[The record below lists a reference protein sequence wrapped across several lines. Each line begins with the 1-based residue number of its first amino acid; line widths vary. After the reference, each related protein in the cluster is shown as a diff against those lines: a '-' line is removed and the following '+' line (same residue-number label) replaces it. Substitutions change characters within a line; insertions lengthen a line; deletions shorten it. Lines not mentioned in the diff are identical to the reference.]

1 LKNRPS
7 DYSYYRKSRNDLG
20 FFKASFQEDTNL
32 DFGAFI
38 LAQQR
43 GYHQSSHQVIANSVE
58 QTMFAEQAGFSN
70 AWYAEHH
77 FNNYSLSPS
86 PLMMIAH
93 MAGLTKTI
101 RLGSAVCILPLYHAP
116 RFLAEVG
123 LVDSLSGGRLELGIG
138 SGYQDFEF
146 KRFGT
151 SLAESGKIFEEYL
164 DVLPKALGQ
173 KIFEHH
179 SDYLD
184 IPPSSIATRPRQEP
198 MPPIWIT
205 TANPKLQE
213 RAFREG
219 HNLFVTAFLGGMD
232 VIKRVR
238 GQIDASLD
246 ASGTDGS
253 RTRLGF
259 LRCGY
264 ASDNEA
270 EIDRYL
276 ENALFQRRLSFS
288 LKQRT
293 QQTDDGYL
301 MKEVAYESDPSIEE
315 LRQNLP
321 VGSVNQVIDR
331 LLAEIEVLR
340 PDHIA
345 LQTQL
350 GDFDQKTMLK
360 QIELWGDSIIPVVQK
375 AVGHET
381 PIKAQLATA

>member
-1 LKNRPS
+1 M
-7 DYSYYRKSRNDLG
+7 
-20 FFKASFQEDTNL
+20 

-43 GYHQSSHQVIANSVE
+43 GYHQTSHEVIANSVE
-58 QTMFAEQAGFSN
+58 QTVHAEQCGFSN

-86 PLMMIAH
+86 PLMMVAH
-93 MAGLTKTI
+93 TAGLTKTI

-116 RFLAEVG
+116 RFLGEVG

-146 KRFGT
+146 QRFGT
-151 SLAESGKIFEEYL
+151 NLEDSGKIFEEYL
-164 DVLPKALGQ
+164 DVLPKAFKN

-179 SDYLD
+179 SEHLD
-184 IPPSSIATRPRQEP
+184 IPPSSIATRPMQDP
-198 MPPIWIT
+198 MPPLWIT
-205 TANPKLQE
+205 TGNPRLRE

-219 HNLFVTAFLGGMD
+219 HNLFVTALLGGLD
-232 VIKRVR
+232 AIKRTR
-238 GQIDASLD
+238 GQVDEAIEN
-246 ASGTDGS
+246 SGTDGS
-253 RTRLGF
+253 KSRLGF
-259 LRCGY
+259 LRVAY
-264 ASDNEA
+264 ASDDQA
-270 EIDRYL
+270 EIDHYL

-288 LKQRT
+288 LKART

-301 MKEVAYESDPSIEE
+301 MKEVPTDTDPTIEE
-315 LRQNLP
+315 LRANLP

-331 LLAEIEVLR
+331 MLAEIEILK

-350 GDFDQKTMLK
+350 GDFSQSRMLR
-360 QIELWGDSIIPVVQK
+360 QMEVWGDKIIPAIQK
-375 AVGHET
+375 EVGAGTKLVAAE
-381 PIKAQLATA
+381 